1 MEIKLDLKNNA
12 YHFVAENE
20 SGNEV
25 NIDASPAIGGQGKG
39 ARPMELLIMGL
50 GGCSGIDVLSIL
62 RKQKIEPREFHIKI
76 NADREKDVTPSLFTD
91 IHLTF
96 QFKGNVDPDKAKRAI
111 DLSLD
116 KYCSAAKTLEK
127 TAKITYD
134 YTIEA

>member
-1 MEIKLDLKNNA
+1 MEIQVDLKNNA
-12 YHFVAENE
+12 YHFVASNE
-20 SGNEV
+20 SGNTV
-25 NIDASPAIGGQGKG
+25 DIDASPAIGGQGKG

-62 RKQKIEPREFHIKI
+62 RKQRIEPREFNISIK
-76 NADREKDVTPSLFTD
+76 AEREKDVTPSLFTD

-96 QFKGNVDPDKAKRAI
+96 KFKGQVDPDKAKRAI

-127 TAKITYD
+127 SAKISYD
-134 YTIEA
+134 FTIEE